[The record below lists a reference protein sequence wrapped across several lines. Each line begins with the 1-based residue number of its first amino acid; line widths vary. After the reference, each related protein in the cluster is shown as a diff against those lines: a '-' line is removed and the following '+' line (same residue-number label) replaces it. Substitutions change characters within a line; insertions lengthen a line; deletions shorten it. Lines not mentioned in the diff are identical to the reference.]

1 MIDAILEYGILKIIY
16 EHDWK
21 HIKNENTGGKSME
34 HVQLTAIDKNEI
46 YSEKVYRQL
55 KQLIVAN
62 HIKPGEI
69 LNERELAD
77 SLSVSRTP
85 IRDAL
90 RSLEQEGW
98 ISKKGKF
105 KVVSLLTWKNVQSL
119 MEIRRPLELMSY
131 DLAVQKMTD
140 QDVRDLEHIYENM
153 EMIAKKQEKTSH
165 YEAMA
170 SDIEFHLQLARIS
183 RNDNVL
189 HIMSELG
196 DQLIRTSVLSVRY
209 GDFSLDTY
217 CSNHSRLLECLK
229 NHEYQKG
236 REELEQHISV
246 WEGHLK
252 KVPEILQINS
262 DENLVF

>member
-16 EHDWK
+16 KHDWK

-131 DLAVQKMTD
+131 DLAIQKMTD

-153 EMIAKKQEKTSH
+153 EMIAKKQEKASH

-170 SDIEFHLQLARIS
+170 ADIEFHLQLARIS

-196 DQLIRTSVLSVRY
+196 DQLILS
-209 GDFSLDTY
+209 LI
-217 CSNHSRLLECLK
+217 
-229 NHEYQKG
+229 
-236 REELEQHISV
+236 HI
-246 WEGHLK
+246 
-252 KVPEILQINS
+252 
-262 DENLVF
+262 

>member
-1 MIDAILEYGILKIIY
+1 
-16 EHDWK
+16 
-21 HIKNENTGGKSME
+21 ME

-140 QDVRDLEHIYENM
+140 QDVRDLGAY
-153 EMIAKKQEKTSH
+153 
-165 YEAMA
+165 
-170 SDIEFHLQLARIS
+170 L
-183 RNDNVL
+183 
-189 HIMSELG
+189 
-196 DQLIRTSVLSVRY
+196 
-209 GDFSLDTY
+209 
-217 CSNHSRLLECLK
+217 
-229 NHEYQKG
+229 
-236 REELEQHISV
+236 
-246 WEGHLK
+246 
-252 KVPEILQINS
+252 
-262 DENLVF
+262 

>member
-16 EHDWK
+16 EHDRK
-21 HIKNENTGGKSME
+21 QIKNENTGGKSME

-98 ISKKGKF
+98 NFKKR
-105 KVVSLLTWKNVQSL
+105 
-119 MEIRRPLELMSY
+119 EI
-131 DLAVQKMTD
+131 
-140 QDVRDLEHIYENM
+140 
-153 EMIAKKQEKTSH
+153 
-165 YEAMA
+165 
-170 SDIEFHLQLARIS
+170 
-183 RNDNVL
+183 
-189 HIMSELG
+189 
-196 DQLIRTSVLSVRY
+196 
-209 GDFSLDTY
+209 
-217 CSNHSRLLECLK
+217 
-229 NHEYQKG
+229 
-236 REELEQHISV
+236 
-246 WEGHLK
+246 
-252 KVPEILQINS
+252 
-262 DENLVF
+262 

>member
-1 MIDAILEYGILKIIY
+1 MAKWVYKFEEGSAAMRNLL
-16 EHDWK
+16 
-21 HIKNENTGGKSME
+21 GGKGC
-34 HVQLTAIDKNEI
+34 N
-46 YSEKVYRQL
+46 
-55 KQLIVAN
+55 
-62 HIKPGEI
+62 
-69 LNERELAD
+69 
-77 SLSVSRTP
+77 
-85 IRDAL
+85 
-90 RSLEQEGW
+90 
-98 ISKKGKF
+98 
-105 KVVSLLTWKNVQSL
+105 
-119 MEIRRPLELMSY
+119 
-131 DLAVQKMTD
+131 
-140 QDVRDLEHIYENM
+140 
-153 EMIAKKQEKTSH
+153 
-165 YEAMA
+165 
-170 SDIEFHLQLARIS
+170 LARIS